1 MAATTGR
8 TDNPYRWR
16 LLAVT
21 CGLYIGFGLVSAS
34 LAPLVAEISA
44 DLDLSRSTMGVV
56 LGAWQFVY
64 LVAAIPC
71 GKFLDRH
78 GLRRGLL
85 LGIGLICLS
94 GILRAG
100 AFGLP
105 SLLLAVGVF
114 GLGGPLVSV
123 GAPTLVA
130 SWFSTEERGLA
141 TGLVVSGPVVGSM
154 FTLLTANSMLM
165 PFFDQRWQLVVASYA
180 FLAASAGAAF
190 AMVTRAVPPGIE
202 APWGRNRQG
211 QVPLAQLVA
220 VPLVRVVLV
229 MAILTFFINHAMSNW
244 LPEMLRDLG
253 LSPAAA
259 GAWSAVVAVP
269 GLLFGVLVPRL
280 TRPSIRRPLLV
291 GCYVVLGLA
300 LLPLGERWGW
310 PAALGILAYG
320 AIRSVALPVAMLF
333 LMDDPRVGPANMASA
348 ASLYFT
354 AGEVGGLSGPL
365 TVGFVADR
373 SGFGTALWVLTAVS
387 WVLAGLAI
395 LLRGSG
401 VDRARVHH
409 RIVRAV

>member
-1 MAATTGR
+1 
-8 TDNPYRWR
+8 
-16 LLAVT
+16 
-21 CGLYIGFGLVSAS
+21 
-34 LAPLVAEISA
+34 
-44 DLDLSRSTMGVV
+44 MGAV

-64 LVAAIPC
+64 LLAAIPC

-78 GLRRGLL
+78 GLRTGLL
-85 LGIGLICLS
+85 VGIGLICLS
-94 GILRAG
+94 GVLRAG
-100 AFGLP
+100 ASGLV

-130 SWFSTEERGLA
+130 SWFSAEERGLA
-141 TGLVVSGPVVGSM
+141 TGLAVSGPVVGSM
-154 FTLLTANSMLM
+154 VTLLTANSVLM
-165 PFFDQRWQLVVASYA
+165 PIFDQRWQLVVASYA
-180 FLAASAGAAF
+180 VLAAAAGGAF
-190 AMVTRAVPPGIE
+190 ALVTRAVPQGIE
-202 APWGRNRQG
+202 TPWTRNRQG
-211 QVPLAQLVA
+211 QVPLSELLA

-244 LPEMLRDLG
+244 LPEMLRDLD

-259 GAWSAVVAVP
+259 GSWSAAVAIP

-280 TRPSIRRPLLV
+280 ARPVIRRPLLV
-291 GCYVVLGLA
+291 GCYLVLGIA
-300 LLPLGERWGW
+300 LLPLGQRWGW
-310 PAALGILAYG
+310 PAAVGIVAYG

-348 ASLYFT
+348 AALYFT

-365 TVGFVADR
+365 AVGFVADR
-373 SGFGTALWVLTAVS
+373 SGFDASLWVLATVS

-401 VDRARVHH
+401 VERSTRE
-409 RIVRAV
+409 VRLLRGGR